1 MTKTDSAEL
10 GGSAREKK
18 HRRSTIYDVAKRAGV
33 SAGTVSHVL
42 NGTAPISQETQARVW
57 EAIRELGYTR
67 NENARALRTADSKI
81 IGIVLQDIAS
91 EYYAQCTA
99 GILQRAQAEG
109 YAVLTLDAHFSP
121 EVLRTGVSALV
132 NRRVNGL
139 IFIGGSRDRES
150 YEMANAAGVPIVFG
164 DRYVPDYPCVQFN
177 NYETMNRL
185 VRALYRQ
192 GYREFCYYGEALSSQ
207 QNLEER
213 FGGFQDAVR
222 ALEIPKEKCEIILQS
237 DLDSSKMKKAFDY
250 FHQGMLKSRREGNR
264 SVILTSND
272 MIAQGVISASLRS
285 GLRVPEDVAVFGFDD
300 ISIAA
305 YSTPSISTVMQDP
318 YLLGDRCFDMLMHR
332 MRNPREHIENLML
345 EQQIVLRE
353 SVNLD
358 EANAAA
364 EGLSV
369 KAR

>member
-1 MTKTDSAEL
+1 MAKTDSA
-10 GGSAREKK
+10 GRGDHAREKAA
-18 HRRSTIYDVAKRAGV
+18 RRSTIYDVAKRAGV

-42 NGTAPISQETQARVW
+42 NGTAPISQETQSRVW
-57 EAIRELGYTR
+57 DAIHELGYTR
-67 NENARALRTADSKI
+67 NENARALRTANSKI

-99 GILQRAQAEG
+99 GILQRAQEEG

-139 IFIGGSRDRES
+139 IFIGGAHDRES

-164 DRYVPDYPCVQFN
+164 DRYVADYPCVEFN
-177 NYETMNRL
+177 NYATMYRL

-213 FGGFQDAVR
+213 FGGFRDAVR
-222 ALEIPKEKCEIILQS
+222 ALEIPREKCEVILQN

-250 FHQGMLKSRREGNR
+250 FHHWFRNVSEHSNAR
-264 SVILTSND
+264 VIMTSND

-285 GLRVPEDVAVFGFDD
+285 GLRVPEDMAVFGFDD

-318 YLLGDRCFDMLMHR
+318 YLLGDRCFEMLMRR
-332 MRNPREHIENLML
+332 MRNPRERIENLML
-345 EQQIVLRE
+345 EQKIVLRE
-353 SVNLD
+353 SVKLD
-358 EANAAA
+358 KDNAVA
-364 EGLSV
+364 EGLTL
-369 KAR
+369 KAQ

>member
-1 MTKTDSAEL
+1 MANTEA
-10 GGSAREKK
+10 GAREKRV
-18 HRRSTIYDVAKRAGV
+18 RRSTIYDVARLAGV

-42 NGTAPISQETQARVW
+42 NDTAPISRETQARVW
-57 EAIRELGYTR
+57 DAIRELGYTR
-67 NENARALRTADSKI
+67 NENARALRTANSKI

-121 EVLRTGVSALV
+121 EVLKTGVTALV

-139 IFIGGSRDRES
+139 IFIGGARDRES
-150 YEMANAAGVPIVFG
+150 YEMANSAGVPIVFG
-164 DRYVPDYPCVQFN
+164 DRFVPDYPCVQFN
-177 NYETMNRL
+177 NYDTMNRL

-192 GYREFCYYGEALSSQ
+192 GYREFCYYGEALTSQ

-213 FGGFQDAVR
+213 FGGFRDAVR
-222 ALEIPKEKCEIILQS
+222 ALEIPRKKFEVILQN

-250 FHQGMLKSRREGNR
+250 FHQWFR
-264 SVILTSND
+264 SVSERPNARVIMTSND

-285 GLRVPEDVAVFGFDD
+285 GLRVPGDVAVFGFDN

-305 YSTPSISTVMQDP
+305 YATPSISTVMRDP
-318 YLLGDRCFDMLMHR
+318 YLLGDRCFDLLMRR
-332 MRNPREHIENLML
+332 MRSPKESLENLML
-345 EQQIVLRE
+345 EQKIVLRE
-353 SVNLD
+353 SVKLD
-358 EANAAA
+358 ADNALAVGLSIEPRAA
-364 EGLSV
+364 E
-369 KAR
+369 A

>member
-1 MTKTDSAEL
+1 MTKTDSADL
-10 GGSAREKK
+10 GGRAREKK
-18 HRRSTIYDVAKRAGV
+18 QRRSTIYDVAKRAGV

-99 GILQRAQAEG
+99 GILQRAQEEG

-164 DRYVPDYPCVQFN
+164 DRFVPDYPCVQFN

-213 FGGFQDAVR
+213 FGGFRDAVR

-250 FHQGMLKSRREGNR
+250 FHQWFSKVSERPNAR
-264 SVILTSND
+264 VIMTSND

-305 YSTPSISTVMQDP
+305 YSTPSISTVVQDP
-318 YLLGDRCFDMLMHR
+318 YLLGDRCFDMLMQR
-332 MRNPREHIENLML
+332 MRNPRERIENLML

-353 SVNLD
+353 SVKLD
-358 EANAAA
+358 AANAAA
-364 EGLSV
+364 EGLSM

>member
-1 MTKTDSAEL
+1 MTKTDSADRRGRS
-10 GGSAREKK
+10 GGNRE
-18 HRRSTIYDVAKRAGV
+18 RRSTIYDVAKRAGV

-42 NGTAPISQETQARVW
+42 NGTAPISQQTRERVW
-57 EAIRELGYTR
+57 EAIRDLGYTR
-67 NENARALRTADSKI
+67 NENARALRTANSKI

-99 GILQRAQAEG
+99 GILQRAQEEG

-139 IFIGGSRDRES
+139 IFIGGARDAECIG
-150 YEMANAAGVPIVFG
+150 MANAAGVPIVFG
-164 DRYVPDYPCVQFN
+164 DRFVPGYPCVQFN
-177 NYETMNRL
+177 NYDTMNRL

-213 FGGFQDAVR
+213 FGGFRDAVR
-222 ALEIPKEKCEIILQS
+222 ALDIPRESCEIILQS

-250 FHQGMLKSRREGNR
+250 FHQWFRHVPECPNAR
-264 SVILTSND
+264 VIMTSND

-318 YLLGDRCFDMLMHR
+318 YLLGDRCFEMLMRR
-332 MRNPREHIENLML
+332 MRAPKERIENLML
-345 EQQIVLRE
+345 EQKVVLRE
-353 SVNLD
+353 SVKLD
-358 EANAAA
+358 AANAVA
-364 EGLSV
+364 EGITLT
-369 KAR
+369 AH

>member
-1 MTKTDSAEL
+1 MARAKGAET
-10 GGSAREKK
+10 GERGK
-18 HRRSTIYDVAKRAGV
+18 RRSTIYDVAKRAGV

-42 NGTAPISQETQARVW
+42 NGTAPISQETRVRVLDSV
-57 EAIRELGYTR
+57 RELGYSR

-81 IGIVLQDIAS
+81 IGVVLQDISS

-99 GILQRAQAEG
+99 CILQRAQEEG
-109 YAVLTLDAHFSP
+109 YAVLTTDAHFSP
-121 EVLRTGVSALV
+121 KVLKTGVSALV

-139 IFIGGSRDRES
+139 IFVGGSHDRES
-150 YEMANAAGVPIVFG
+150 YELAHAAGVPIVFG
-164 DRYVPDYPCVQFN
+164 DRYVEDFPCVQFN
-177 NYETMNRL
+177 NHETLYRL

-250 FHQGMLKSRREGNR
+250 FHQWFSKVSERPNAR
-264 SVILTSND
+264 VIMTSND

-358 EANAAA
+358 EASAAA